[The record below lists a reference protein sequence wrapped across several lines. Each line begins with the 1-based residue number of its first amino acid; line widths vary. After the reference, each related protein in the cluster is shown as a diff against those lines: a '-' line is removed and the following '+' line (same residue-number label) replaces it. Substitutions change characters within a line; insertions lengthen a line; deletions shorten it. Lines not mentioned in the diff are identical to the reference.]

1 MIVIARL
8 VVVFMISK
16 EVTIAEKVLAEMT
29 EAVIAASVIIIVK
42 Y

>member
-1 MIVIARL
+1 MIVTARL
-8 VVVFMISK
+8 VVFMISI
-16 EVTIAEKVLAEMT
+16 EVTTAEKVLAEMT